1 MWHQPLSP
9 KGDLISLLNI
19 NILHK
24 KNIMEQNIETN
35 SNSNSPSGARGSIL
49 VFDNYDSFTYNLV
62 HEVKKLGYTNIEVHR
77 NDQIPLQEIARFD
90 KIILS
95 PGPGVP
101 SESGILLEV
110 IRTYAATKSIL
121 GVCLG
126 EQAIAEAFGGTLINL
141 SEVHHG
147 VTSMINVLEKDV
159 LFNNLPTTLEV
170 GRYHSW
176 AAERSTLPECLT
188 ITAVDEEGMIM
199 ALAHKTYDVRGVQFH
214 PESVLTPDGL
224 QMLKN
229 WLES

>member
-1 MWHQPLSP
+1 M
-9 KGDLISLLNI
+9 K
-19 NILHK
+19 
-24 KNIMEQNIETN
+24 
-35 SNSNSPSGARGSIL
+35 IL

-62 HEVKKLGYTNIEVHR
+62 HAVKKLGYDDVEVHR
-77 NDQIPLQEIARFD
+77 NDKISLEDIARFD

-101 SESGILLEV
+101 SESGILLDV
-110 IRTYAATKSIL
+110 IRTYASSRSIL

-147 VTSMINVLEKDV
+147 ISSMVDVLEKDV
-159 LFNNLPTTLEV
+159 LFDGLPKRIEV

-176 AAERSTLPECLT
+176 AAEKTTLPECLS

-199 ALAHKTYDVRGVQFH
+199 ALAHKEYDVRGVQFH
-214 PESVLTPDGL
+214 PESVLTPDGE

-229 WLES
+229 WLSSPNFSEGRE